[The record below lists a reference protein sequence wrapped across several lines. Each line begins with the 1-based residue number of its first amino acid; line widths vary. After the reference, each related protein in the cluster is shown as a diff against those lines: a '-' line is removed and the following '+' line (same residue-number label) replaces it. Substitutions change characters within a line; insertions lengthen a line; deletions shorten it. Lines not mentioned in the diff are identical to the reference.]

1 MFVSLRR
8 AIHLAPRGHFG
19 TAINVSAA
27 SSVGIP
33 QRLRENAASCSA
45 FCGTALCRSGVD
57 GVERH
62 LSLIYGQSVMDLLP
76 GMARSSPQK
85 NSFASPP
92 KMFRGRRRTKGAF
105 LGLLPAARPNLSGQW
120 ELCAVLLNCEANSL
134 DWWRGTIWVW
144 PSLSW
149 MAELFI
155 CRRRS
160 MKVDPDLQARYFNG
174 EIYRPNAF
182 LSRPFWPPTHSPRAI
197 HLAFVSHSPYLSS
210 TRAGSIPKCVN
221 CNRLRI
227 NSESFIYRYESILF
241 HDSVAKGE
249 Q

>member
-33 QRLRENAASCSA
+33 QRLRENAAAGSA

-92 KMFRGRRRTKGAF
+92 KMFRGRRR
-105 LGLLPAARPNLSGQW
+105 
-120 ELCAVLLNCEANSL
+120 
-134 DWWRGTIWVW
+134 
-144 PSLSW
+144 
-149 MAELFI
+149 
-155 CRRRS
+155 RRREHS
-160 MKVDPDLQARYFNG
+160 WDFYLRRGQIFQVNESSVQCCSIVRQTRSTDG
-174 EIYRPNAF
+174 EALFEYD
-182 LSRPFWPPTHSPRAI
+182 RA
-197 HLAFVSHSPYLSS
+197 
-210 TRAGSIPKCVN
+210 
-221 CNRLRI
+221 
-227 NSESFIYRYESILF
+227 
-241 HDSVAKGE
+241 
-249 Q
+249 